1 MNEKTTSWEVSA
13 DADEAAEKKSNLPDD
28 LIVVLPVRN
37 VVVFPGAVTQVGLGR
52 DISIRAAEEA
62 AKNGRKL
69 GLLLQKDPSVDEPGP
84 DDLYKVGTVV
94 SVVRHLKSASGMH
107 HLICQG
113 EQRFRALDFVPN
125 LPFLAARYD
134 IVRDVE
140 RKTPK
145 VEALVAYIR
154 QQATEALELLPEA
167 PSELNAVLRGVD
179 SPILLA
185 DLIAGLLDTKP
196 AEKQAILELV
206 DVEERLEK
214 LTVQLAHRLEVLK
227 LSKEIDE
234 QTQEKIDDRQREYVL
249 REQLKTIRQQ
259 LGEDDDDG
267 ADIEEL
273 AKAIDEAGM
282 PEEALEQAKKE
293 LKRLKAMPEGA
304 AEHSMLRT
312 YLDWLTS
319 LPWSKV
325 DDEQIDIAKAREI
338 LDEDHYGL
346 DKVKKRILE
355 YLAVRKLNKDGRSPI
370 LCFVGPPGVGKTSL
384 GRSIARALGLEFVRA
399 SLGGVHDEAEI
410 RGHRRTY
417 IGSMPGSVI
426 QSIRRAGTRNPVFM
440 LDEMDKVSQG
450 FHGDVSSALLEVL
463 DPEQNGTFKDHYLD
477 VAFDL
482 SRVFFVGTA
491 NVLDN
496 IPGPLRDRM
505 EVIELPGYTQEEKLE
520 IAKRYLVARQLE
532 NAGLTAEQAVI
543 EEEALAEL
551 IDGYTREAGVR
562 NLEREIGA
570 VMRNVAMQ
578 VTEGTAENVTITAK
592 DLPDILGARKFESE
606 VRMRTSVP
614 GVATGLAWTPV
625 GGDILFI
632 EAARVPGKDSL
643 VLTGQ
648 LGDVMKES
656 ARAAVTLVK
665 GRLESLGIKKDA
677 LDEAHLHI
685 HVPAGA
691 IPKDGPSAG
700 VAMFLSVASLL
711 SGRTVRSDIAMTGEI
726 SLRGL
731 VLPIGGVKEKA
742 LAALRAG
749 IRTILL
755 PARNKK
761 DIEDIPASA
770 RKQLE
775 FVFLETVDD
784 ALAAAFE
791 KDAAANDGLDAA

>member
-1 MNEKTTSWEVSA
+1 MNQPNSTDTVNDQDSPT
-13 DADEAAEKKSNLPDD
+13 NTLPDD
-28 LIVVLPVRN
+28 ILVVLPVRN

-52 DISIRAAEEA
+52 EISIKAAEEA
-62 AKNGRKL
+62 VSSGRKL
-69 GLLLQKDPSVDEPGP
+69 GLLLQRDPEVEEPGP
-84 DDLYKVGTVV
+84 DDLYDVGTIV
-94 SVVRHLKSASGMH
+94 SVLRHVKARSGMH

-113 EQRFRALDFVPN
+113 EQRFRALDYVRN

-134 IVRDVE
+134 IIRDVE
-140 RKTPK
+140 RKGPK
-145 VEALVAYIR
+145 TEALATVLR
-154 QQATEALELLPEA
+154 QQAAEAIELIPQA
-167 PSELNAVLRGVD
+167 PAELTQVLRGVETP
-179 SPILLA
+179 SLLA
-185 DLIAGLLDTKP
+185 DLIAGLLDIKP
-196 AEKQAILELV
+196 DEKQAILEQI
-206 DVEERLEK
+206 DVEARLAK
-214 LTVQLAHRLEVLK
+214 LTGLVAHRLEVLR
-227 LSKEIDE
+227 LSKEISD

-249 REQLKTIRQQ
+249 REQLATIRKE
-259 LGEDDDDG
+259 LGEDGDDG
-267 ADIEEL
+267 AELEEIR
-273 AKAIDEAGM
+273 KAIDEAGM
-282 PEEALEQAKKE
+282 PEEAEEQAKKE
-293 LKRLKAMPEGA
+293 LKRLRGMPEAA
-304 AEHSMLRT
+304 AEHSMVRT

-319 LPWSKV
+319 LPWSTV
-325 DDEQIDIAKAREI
+325 DEESIDIAKAREI

-346 DKVKKRILE
+346 DRVKRRILE
-355 YLAVRKLNKDGRSPI
+355 YLAVRKLNKEGRSPI

-384 GRSIARALGLEFVRA
+384 GKSIARALGLKFVRA

-463 DPEQNGTFKDHYLD
+463 DPEQNSTFKDHYLD
-477 VAFDL
+477 VPFDL

-520 IAKRYLVARQLE
+520 IAKRYLVERQLE
-532 NAGLTAEQAVI
+532 NSGLTAEQATI
-543 EEEALAEL
+543 DEEALVEL
-551 IDGYTREAGVR
+551 IEGYTREAGVR

-570 VMRNVAMQ
+570 VFRNAAMQ
-578 VTEGTAENVTITAK
+578 ISEATAEKVVVLKK
-592 DLPDILGARKFESE
+592 DLHGILGARKFESE

-614 GVATGLAWTPV
+614 GVSTGLAWTPT
-625 GGDILFI
+625 GGDILFV
-632 EAARVPGKDSL
+632 EAAKVPGKDSL

-665 GRLESLGIKKDA
+665 GRLEQLGIEKDT
-677 LDEAHLHI
+677 LDESHLHI

-700 VAMFLSVASLL
+700 VAMFLAVASLL
-711 SGRTVRSDIAMTGEI
+711 AGKTIRSDIAMTGEI

-731 VLPIGGVKEKA
+731 VLPIGGIKEKS

-749 IRTILL
+749 ISTILL
-755 PARNKK
+755 PARNRK
-761 DIEDIPASA
+761 DLEDIPASA
-770 RKQLE
+770 REQLR
-775 FVFLETVDD
+775 FILLETVDD
-784 ALAAAFE
+784 ALAVAFE
-791 KDAAANDGLDAA
+791 KEGDAAEEAA